1 MKEAL
6 GQQEETLGKATRLVQ
21 RREEGLAVLNAA
33 LAFGAALPSCG
44 INAQ

>member
-1 MKEAL
+1 MA
-6 GQQEETLGKATRLVQ
+6 GGGA
-21 RREEGLAVLNAA
+21 REVNTHLAKSKREVLAAPNMA